1 MQHTWDVRYL
11 SAYNSRYGQY
21 KFEQQYPFIV
31 SEFKNRSNILDI
43 AGGSGRFALPLYN
56 LCKNITVVDIH
67 KDALEIIKDKNPA
80 INVVTGDFSQV
91 LLAEKYSLILCI
103 EALSHFNDYPMVFKK
118 IHSLLADD
126 GSFVFTIVNPN
137 SWRFKLRRFNKN
149 RTELNEIDFD
159 RVEQLLHE
167 NDLKITKVKGF
178 NWVPIP
184 LTMSNSILVNLF
196 STIERTLGLHNLISQ
211 SPWLLISASKK

>member
-11 SAYNSRYGQY
+11 TAYNSRYGQY

-56 LCKNITVVDIH
+56 LCKDITVVDIH
-67 KDALEIIKDKNPA
+67 KDALDIIKGKNPA
-80 INVVTGDFSQV
+80 INVVTGDFTHV
-91 LLAEKYSLILCI
+91 ELADKYSLILCI
-103 EALSHFNDYPMVFKK
+103 EALSHFTDYQMVFNK
-118 IHSLLADD
+118 ISSLLADD
-126 GSFVFTIVNPN
+126 GNFVFTIVNPN
-137 SWRFKLRRFNKN
+137 SWRFKLRRFNTS
-149 RTELNEIDFD
+149 RTELNEIDYE

-167 NDLKITKVKGF
+167 NNLKITNVKGF

-184 LTMSNSILVNLF
+184 LTMSNSILVNFF
-196 STIERTLGLHNLISQ
+196 SAIERSFRLDKLISQ
-211 SPWLLISASKK
+211 SPWLLISASKQ